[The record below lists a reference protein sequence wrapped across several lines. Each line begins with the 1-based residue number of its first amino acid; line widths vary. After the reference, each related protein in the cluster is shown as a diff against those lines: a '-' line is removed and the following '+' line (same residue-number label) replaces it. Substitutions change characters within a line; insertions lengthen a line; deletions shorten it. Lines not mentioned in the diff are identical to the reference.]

1 MSTAADSGD
10 RSARRVLLIGWDGA
24 DWRMLN
30 PLLERGEMP
39 NLQRFLDEGVRGNI
53 ATLQPMLSPMLWTS
67 IATGKHAD
75 RHGILGFAEP
85 DPSGKSA
92 RPVTARS
99 RRCKAIWNILDDA
112 GRPSGVVN
120 WYASHPAEPVK
131 GFIVSD
137 RFCVPTGALKADEPF
152 HGWTPAK
159 GSVHPAEDLEPLAQ
173 TRVHPMMIGLEQV
186 REFVPD
192 ATEEECLKDP
202 RLRELRVLLAHCAS
216 VHNAATAYISERPW
230 DFLGV
235 YYDAIDRMA
244 HAFMEFNPPRMEH
257 VSDEEF
263 ARYKGVMEGCYRLHD
278 LMLGRLMKL
287 IDDDTVVMIC
297 SDHGFYS
304 DQRRPVGTSAIK
316 GGKPVA
322 WHRTFGMLALWG
334 PGIKRGEEVH
344 GATLLDVTPTMLRLL
359 GMPVARDMDGRA
371 LVQAFEAVGESL
383 PTIETYD
390 DGSPH
395 ALPPEDI
402 DDEAVNREMMRQLRD
417 LGYVGDD
424 NATEVEID
432 QFRNLGTVYLST
444 GRPRLAMEQFRRV
457 LDAKPEDKAALMS
470 VATAQMQM
478 GKLDACEETLAKL
491 PEDVDLSPRAAV
503 TRALIA
509 ERRGDVAGAIAQL
522 EALDQSG
529 QPVSGLLGHM
539 GRMYAQAEQL
549 EDAERVFVRAL
560 EYEPED
566 PEALDG
572 LGVVYQRT
580 ARAPEAV
587 LAHVKSIAL
596 MRHRPQTHLNLSR
609 ALLDAGRVPWAIDA
623 CRVAARMSPRDP
635 TPHEILAAIYA
646 ARVKNVEK
654 AAFHMKR
661 AEALAIARAKRRGG
675 SARGGSVG
683 PGDSLARPESLV
695 SGGASESEVV
705 TIVSGLPRSGTS
717 LMMQMLEA
725 GGLPA
730 LTDGVREADADNPRG
745 YYELEAVK
753 RTATDDSWLDDAG
766 GCVVKVVHALLRML
780 PSDRE
785 FRVVLMRRS
794 LDEIL
799 ASQST
804 MLERLGRG
812 GASAGATEI
821 RRVFEE
827 DLLATQR
834 WIEAQPR
841 VRCLEVW
848 YREVIESPAA
858 QAARVRE
865 FLGEELNEA
874 AMAAAVDASLYR
886 QKRERGG

>member
-1 MSTAADSGD
+1 MGTGAVMGSC
-10 RSARRVLLIGWDGA
+10 SARRVLLVGWDGA

-39 NLQRFLDEGVRGNI
+39 NLRRFLDEGVRGNI

-85 DPSGKSA
+85 DPSGKRA

-120 WYASHPAEPVK
+120 WYASHPAEPVE

-137 RFCVPTGALKADEPF
+137 RFPVPTGALEQGVPF

-159 GSVHPAEDLEPLAQ
+159 GSVHPADDLEPLAE
-173 TRVHPMMIGLEQV
+173 TRVHPMMIGVDQV
-186 REFVPD
+186 REFVPG
-192 ATEEECLKDP
+192 ATDEDCLKDP
-202 RLRELRVLLAHCAS
+202 RLRELRVLLAHCAT
-216 VHNAATAYISERPW
+216 VHNAATAYIGERRW

-257 VSDEEF
+257 VREEEF
-263 ARYKGVMEGCYRLHD
+263 ARYKGVMECCYRLHD

-334 PGIKRGEEVH
+334 PGIKRGEEIH
-344 GATLLDVTPTMLRLL
+344 GATLLDVTPTVLRLL

-371 LVQAFEAVGESL
+371 LVQAFEEVGESV
-383 PTIETYD
+383 PTIETYE

-395 ALPPEDI
+395 ALPPEER
-402 DDEAVNREMMRQLRD
+402 DDESVNREMMRQLRD

-424 NATEVEID
+424 DASEVEVD

-457 LDAKPEDKAALMS
+457 LDAKPEDKAAVMS

-478 GKLDACEETLAKL
+478 GQLDACEATLAKL

-503 TRALIA
+503 MRALVA
-509 ERRGDVAGAIAQL
+509 ERRGDLDGAISRL
-522 EALDQSG
+522 EALDKSG
-529 QPVSGLLGHM
+529 NPVSGLLGHL
-539 GRMYAQAEQL
+539 GRMYVEACRL

-560 EYEPED
+560 DHEPED

-572 LGVVYQRT
+572 LGVVYRRT

-623 CRVAARMSPRDP
+623 CRAAARMSPRDP
-635 TPHEILAAIYA
+635 TPHEILAEIYRG
-646 ARVKNVEK
+646 RVGNEEK

-661 AEALAIARAKRRGG
+661 ASSLVAARAKRRKREVPVRRGA
-675 SARGGSVG
+675 SAARTW
-683 PGDSLARPESLV
+683 GDG
-695 SGGASESEVV
+695 SGGVLTV
-705 TIVSGLPRSGTS
+705 VSGLPRSGTS

-730 LTDGVREADADNPRG
+730 LTDGVREADVDNPRG

-780 PSDRE
+780 PADRG
-785 FRVVLMRRS
+785 FRVVLMRRE

-804 MLERLGRG
+804 MLDRLGRG
-812 GASAGATEI
+812 GASAAAGEL
-821 RRVFEE
+821 RRAFEE
-827 DLLATQR
+827 DLLATQG
-834 WIEAQPR
+834 WIEAQSG
-841 VRCLEVW
+841 VQCLEVW
-848 YREVIESPAA
+848 YRDVIEDPAG
-858 QAARVRE
+858 QAARVRA
-865 FLGEELNEA
+865 FLGEELDEA
-874 AMAAAVDASLYR
+874 AMAAVVDRSLYR
-886 QKRERGG
+886 QKGDRGV

>member
-1 MSTAADSGD
+1 MRKDADTDG
-10 RSARRVLLIGWDGA
+10 RPPRRVLLVGWDGA

-30 PLLERGEMP
+30 PMLERGELP

-75 RHGILGFAEP
+75 RHGVLGFAEP

-99 RRCKAIWNILDDA
+99 RRCKALWNILDDA
-112 GRPSGVVN
+112 GRPSGVIN
-120 WYASHPAEPVK
+120 WYASHPAEPVA

-137 RFCVPTGALKADEPF
+137 RFAVPSGPLKAGEP
-152 HGWTPAK
+152 HNGWPPAT
-159 GSVHPAEDLEPLAQ
+159 GSVHPAADLEPLAE
-173 TRVHPMMIGLEQV
+173 TRVHPMMIGLDQV
-186 REFVPD
+186 REFVPG
-192 ATEEECLKDP
+192 ATEEDCLHDP
-202 RLRELRVLLAHCAS
+202 RLRELRVLLAHCAT
-216 VHNAATAYISERPW
+216 VHNAATAYINERPW

-257 VSDEEF
+257 VSEEAF
-263 ARYKGVMEGCYRLHD
+263 ARYQGVMEGCYRLHD

-287 IDDDTVVMIC
+287 IDDNTVVVIC

-304 DQRRPVGTSAIK
+304 DERRPSGTSAIK

-322 WHRTFGMLALWG
+322 WHRTFGMIALWG
-334 PGIKRGEEVH
+334 PGIRRGEEIH
-344 GATLLDVTPTMLRLL
+344 GATLLDVAPTILRLL

-371 LVQAFEAVGESL
+371 LVRAFEETGEQL
-383 PTIETYD
+383 PTIETYE

-395 ALPPEDI
+395 ALPPEDL

-424 NATEVEID
+424 SASEVEID
-432 QFRNLGTVYLST
+432 RFRNLGTVYLST
-444 GRPRLAMEQFRRV
+444 ARPRLAVEQFRRV
-457 LDAKPEDKAALMS
+457 LDAKPEDKAAIMS
-470 VATAQMQM
+470 IATAQMQM
-478 GKLDACEETLAKL
+478 GQLDACEETLARL

-509 ERRGDVAGAIAQL
+509 ERRGDSESAIAQL
-522 EALDQSG
+522 EALDRTG
-529 QPVSGLLGHM
+529 RPVSGLLGHM
-539 GRMYAQAEQL
+539 GRLYVAAGRLEEAEQ
-549 EDAERVFVRAL
+549 VFVRAL
-560 EYEPED
+560 GYEPED

-580 ARAPEAV
+580 GRAPEAV

-596 MRHRPQTHLNLSR
+596 MRHRPQTHLHLAR

-623 CRVAARMSPRDP
+623 CRMATRMSPRDP
-635 TPHEILAAIYA
+635 VPHEMLAAIYEEHMDNA
-646 ARVKNVEK
+646 DK
-654 AAFHMKR
+654 AAFHRKR
-661 AEALAIARAKRRGG
+661 AGHLYEARRTRRHGPRSAAAGG
-675 SARGGSVG
+675 TRDADAGEAGG
-683 PGDSLARPESLV
+683 P
-695 SGGASESEVV
+695 V

-725 GGLPA
+725 GGIPA
-730 LTDGVREADADNPRG
+730 LTDGVREADDDNPRG

-753 RTATDDSWLDDAG
+753 RTATDDSWLDEAG
-766 GCVVKVVHALLRML
+766 GCTVKVVHALLRVL
-780 PSDRE
+780 PTDRE
-785 FRVVLMRRS
+785 YRVVFMRRD

-799 ASQST
+799 SSQSA
-804 MLERLGRG
+804 MLDRLGRG
-812 GASAGATEI
+812 GAAAAQQEI
-821 RRVFEE
+821 RRAYEE

-834 WIEAQPR
+834 WVASQPG
-841 VRCLEVW
+841 VKCIEVW
-848 YREVIESPAA
+848 YRDVITDPSG

-865 FLGEELNEA
+865 FLGEPLDEA
-874 AMAAAVDASLYR
+874 EMAAAVDRSLYR
-886 QKRERGG
+886 QKTGSG